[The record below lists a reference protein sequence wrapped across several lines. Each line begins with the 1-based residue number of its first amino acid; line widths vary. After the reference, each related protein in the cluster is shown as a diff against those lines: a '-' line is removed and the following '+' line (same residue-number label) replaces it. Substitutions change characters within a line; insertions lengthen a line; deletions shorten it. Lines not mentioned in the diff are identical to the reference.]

1 VDLWHDVIDSLN
13 DGLIVVTPALKICAS
28 NPAAEALFGGQIT
41 PAILKGLLADNPWL
55 DRALHE
61 CIAQRQAVSCA
72 DATLNLAGHTLAVRA
87 EISAIMDEDGTLTGA
102 VIMLHDL
109 TPHELAVAGNGE
121 RPLGLSPSGLAHEIK
136 NPLTG
141 IKGAAELLAQLFP
154 ADQRA
159 RQYCEIIIGGVD
171 RIAQLVE
178 QVLSVTGPQR
188 LRQEPVN
195 VHEVLH
201 RALSMAGLFPEA
213 GGIRVEQFFDPSLPE
228 VIGDAAALERV
239 FLNLIRNA
247 IDAIGTRGVLRL
259 RTRVEHTFRV
269 RRGGERR
276 QFLRIEISDS
286 GKGMTEA
293 EQAQLFTPF
302 FTTKADGN
310 GLGLVLSERI
320 IALHGGSLT
329 AQSCQEAPLTGMT
342 FKITLPFA
350 ASPRS
355 LTNGEPASS
364 RK

>member
-1 VDLWHDVIDSLN
+1 VNLWRDVIDSLN
-13 DGLIVVTPALKICAS
+13 DGLLVLTPALQVCAA

-41 PAILKGLLADNPWL
+41 PAIIKALLADNSWF
-55 DRALHE
+55 DRALAE
-61 CIAQRQAVSCA
+61 CMAQRQAVSCA
-72 DATLNLAGHTLAVRA
+72 DVTLNLAGHSLAVRA
-87 EISAIMDEDGTLTGA
+87 EISPIMDEDGGLIGA

-109 TPHELAVAGNGE
+109 TQHELALAETSE

-141 IKGAAELLAQLFP
+141 IKGAAELLSQLFP
-154 ADQRA
+154 ADARA
-159 RQYCEIIIGGVD
+159 RQYCDIIMGGVN

-195 VHEVLH
+195 VHEALH
-201 RALSMAGLFPEA
+201 HALSMAGLLPEA
-213 GGIRVEQFFDPSLPE
+213 RTGIRVEQFFDPSLPE
-228 VIGDAAALERV
+228 VTGDAAALERV

-247 IDAIGTRGVLRL
+247 LDAMGNEGVLRL
-259 RTRVEHTFRV
+259 RTRVEHKFRV
-269 RRGGERR
+269 RRGEERR
-276 QFLRIEISDS
+276 QFLRVEISDS

-320 IALHGGSLT
+320 VALHGGSLT
-329 AQSCQEAPLTGMT
+329 AQRCQEAPLTGMT

-350 ASPRS
+350 ANPLRS
-355 LTNGEPASS
+355 QGQ
-364 RK
+364 